1 MTLFAN
7 RGGHRKILWRQLL
20 KMSMLL
26 VPVATASCSLAYLVI
41 AKRWDPLA
49 AWLGLAGGV
58 GSVLI
63 IVFIHLLTPVNRL
76 PHIR

>member
-7 RGGHRKILWRQLL
+7 RGGHRKILWKQLL
-20 KMSMLL
+20 KMSLVL
-26 VPVATASCSLAYLVI
+26 VPVATASCSLAYVVF
-41 AKRWDPLA
+41 AERWNPLA

-58 GSVLI
+58 GSVLV
-63 IVFIHLLTPVNRL
+63 IVIIHLFTPVNRL